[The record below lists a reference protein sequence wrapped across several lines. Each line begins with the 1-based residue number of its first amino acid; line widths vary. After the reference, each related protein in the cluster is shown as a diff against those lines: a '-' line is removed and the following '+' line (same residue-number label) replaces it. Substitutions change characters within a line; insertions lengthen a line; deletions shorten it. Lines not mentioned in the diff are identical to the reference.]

1 MEEEMA
7 LAEEQLRARRLEQ
20 EKRSPLGSVR
30 WVMVPQ
36 GLAGRSGVCF
46 PAPPSHSAESREKD
60 SNVSRGHHLCF
71 DALRQWFLTDTS
83 HV

>member
-1 MEEEMA
+1 MA

-30 WVMVPQ
+30 WVIVPQ

-46 PAPPSHSAESREKD
+46 PAPPSLVVQRAEKRTA
-60 SNVSRGHHLCF
+60 V
-71 DALRQWFLTDTS
+71 
-83 HV
+83 